1 MRFCLVSSFGSYSS
15 VSSFCQ
21 IPCAYF
27 YVLSRSV
34 MFPSLGELV
43 LCKRHCM
50 GPGRTLL
57 SGHQGHVL
65 WGCPLCGSS
74 WWDRADYCGHPGR
87 RVWSLALL
95 APHPCL
101 VWWPPVVVD
110 PPTTKRLEGRLKNG
124 TCQHHCPHGRMSFPN
139 GSRQCLFPQE
149 ASLAFCLSA
158 RLSKISKVVLPG
170 HITASALALV
180 KFCMCPLSMEC
191 LFLAS
196 L

>member
-1 MRFCLVSSFGSYSS
+1 MENWSYVRDIAWGLAEHSSLVTRAICSEGVHCVGPPDGTGLTAVGTLVGGS
-15 VSSFCQ
+15 
-21 IPCAYF
+21 
-27 YVLSRSV
+27 
-34 MFPSLGELV
+34 
-43 LCKRHCM
+43 
-50 GPGRTLL
+50 GPWPYWL
-57 SGHQGHVL
+57 
-65 WGCPLCGSS
+65 
-74 WWDRADYCGHPGR
+74 
-87 RVWSLALL
+87 
-95 APHPCL
+95 PHPCL

-180 KFCMCPLSMEC
+180 KFCMCPLSVEC